1 MTRAEAIAPLYNPL
15 GWLAVLGFIACL
27 WAGQVLS

>member
-1 MTRAEAIAPLYNPL
+1 MTPRQAIASLRNPL